1 MQLLALEGHAP
12 VTESPP
18 SETHAPPRLR
28 DLPRVIRGKLLAA
41 TPAELLLLVV
51 GTAAFLVLYR
61 LPIQT
66 LIRDWWSAPDASHGL
81 LLAPLAL
88 FLAWRAGV
96 DPRCRRQVWLGLL
109 LLTGAVSLRY
119 ASGLAAELFT
129 MRLSLILAL
138 AALTIYQWGLP
149 QVRHWWLPFT
159 LLILSI
165 PLPAVVLTTIS
176 SPLQLIASGLGTEL
190 LRWRQVPVQLSG
202 NIIQLPG
209 YSLFV
214 TEACS
219 GLRSLTALVALGV
232 LIGGLW
238 LRSPVNRVLL
248 VALTIPVAIVIN
260 GLRVFLTGFIVFFVN
275 PALAEGF
282 MHYSEGWAL
291 FMVAFLIMSATAF
304 ALSALELAFKK
315 QSALAMK

>member
-1 MQLLALEGHAP
+1 MLL
-12 VTESPP
+12 
-18 SETHAPPRLR
+18 
-28 DLPRVIRGKLLAA
+28 
-41 TPAELLLLVV
+41 V
-51 GTAAFLVLYR
+51 GTAAFFVLYG

-81 LLAPLAL
+81 LLAPIAIV
-88 FLAWRAGV
+88 LAWRSGV
-96 DPRCRRQVWLGLL
+96 GPRGRRQVWLGLL
-109 LLTGAVSLRY
+109 LLAGAVLLRY

-129 MRLSLILAL
+129 MRFSLILAL

-149 QVRHWWLPFT
+149 QLLRWWLPFT
-159 LLILSI
+159 LLVLSI

-176 SPLQLIASGLGTEL
+176 APLQLIASGLGTDL
-190 LRWRQVPVQLSG
+190 LLWRQVPVQLSG

-232 LIGGLW
+232 LVGGLW

-260 GLRVFLTGFIVFFVN
+260 GLRVFFTGFIVFFVD

-291 FMVAFLIMSATAF
+291 FMVAFLIMSAMAF
-304 ALSALELAFKK
+304 ALSTLEAFAKK
-315 QSALAMK
+315 PALALD